1 MGPVFQFA
9 RGSNPK
15 RRVPRLLLNPYPRAI
30 LTNAPRSEGKSAGSS
45 VTLVILVLAAASHPA
60 AAPGFPSSSRTTQEK
75 SHGTFGDQGRHPTS
89 VSRGASVQ
97 EILRRKGSVRFG
109 LHRDRRRHRD
119 LRSHR
124 VGAGGPGDV
133 RRHGCISLILP
144 ILPCGSWAKSHE
156 PKLMECPMLDY
167 LVIVLAFA
175 IVCGATLFFM
185 KVTG

>member
-1 MGPVFQFA
+1 LFWPPHRILHLRPFFRPLRAQ
-9 RGSNPK
+9 P
-15 RRVPRLLLNPYPRAI
+15 RR
-30 LTNAPRSEGKSAGSS
+30 
-45 VTLVILVLAAASHPA
+45 
-60 AAPGFPSSSRTTQEK
+60 K
-75 SHGTFGDQGRHPTS
+75 SHGTFGDKGRHPTS

-133 RRHGCISLILP
+133 RRHGCVSLI
-144 ILPCGSWAKSHE
+144 IAIFPCGSWAKSLE